1 MATENIYVD
10 GDSNLIFPGDPEHE
24 LLDATHSPS
33 QSQQRKVLELMRRVI
48 AGEFD
53 IAQTKD
59 WTTEQKRE
67 FMESLPEAVV

>member
-1 MATENIYVD
+1 MVTENVYVD
-10 GDSNLIFPGDPEHE
+10 GDGVLIWPGDPEHA
-24 LLDATHSPS
+24 LLDATHGLS

-53 IAQTKD
+53 LAQTKD
-59 WTTEQKRE
+59 WTPEQQRE